1 MRLKILVTGTAGFVG
16 FHTAKRLLERGD
28 SVVGF
33 DVVNDYYDPTIKE
46 ARLKIL
52 AETAA
57 KLGIELITIFKEL
70 AGAGMGSRKNLNSSE
85 TAPLNSYN
93 LIIQG
98 WCYE

>member
-57 KLGIELITIFKEL
+57 KLGGEYHFVRANL
-70 AGAGMGSRKNLNSSE
+70 ADKQAVDHLRF
-85 TAPLNSYN
+85 Y
-93 LIIQG
+93 
-98 WCYE
+98 